1 MIDNREKNFVSA
13 VIYVHNLEH
22 TIGKFVQT
30 IMEIISENFEHSEII
45 CVNDASTD
53 ESAKKIR
60 DVVTTNDASRTS
72 VTILNLS
79 FFHGL
84 EASMDAGKELAIGD
98 FVFEFDLACLDFD
111 PELVLSVYKH
121 ALEGF
126 DIVSAVP
133 ASSAR
138 FSSWI
143 FYSILNRYGHFPYRF
158 CTERFRIISRRAINR
173 VSAVNREIVYRKT
186 VYASCGLKSANLQY
200 HPVSGVNFTIS
211 RKERIYRRELAFNSI
226 LLFTEL
232 GYRFSRFVTILMGI
246 SSFAMLIYS
255 IVIYCTGTPVR
266 GWTSSILLIS
276 SVSFGLFVILTFVIK
291 YLQILIN
298 LSFKRGNFTFESI
311 EKLSG

>member
-13 VIYVHNLEH
+13 VIYVHDVE
-22 TIGKFVQT
+22 TRIAEFVQT
-30 IMEIISENFEHSEII
+30 IMRVLSENFEHSEII
-45 CVNDASTD
+45 CVNDASSD
-53 ESAKKIR
+53 ESTKKIR
-60 DVVTTNDASRTS
+60 EVTKNNDTSQTS

-84 EASMDAGKELAIGD
+84 EASMNAGKELAIGD
-98 FVFEFDLACLDFD
+98 FVFEFDMACLDFD
-111 PELVLSVYKH
+111 PELILTIYKR

-133 ASSAR
+133 DSSER
-138 FSSWI
+138 FSSHL

-173 VSAVNREIVYRKT
+173 VSAFNREIVYRKT

-200 HPVSGVNFTIS
+200 HPVSGVHFNIG
-211 RKERIYRRELAFNSI
+211 RRERIYRRELAFNSI

-232 GYRFSRFVTILMGI
+232 GYRFSRFVTILMGLA
-246 SSFAMLIYS
+246 SFAMLIYS

-276 SVSFGLFVILTFVIK
+276 TVSFGLFVILTFVIK

>member
-13 VIYVHNLEH
+13 VIYVHDVEH
-22 TIGKFVQT
+22 TITEFVKT
-30 IMEIISENFEHSEII
+30 IAKTLSENFEHSEII
-45 CVNDASTD
+45 CVNDASSD

-60 DVVTTNDASRTS
+60 EATKENDASQTS

-111 PELVLSVYKH
+111 PSLVLTVYKR
-121 ALEGF
+121 ALDGF

-133 ASSAR
+133 DTSER
-138 FSSWI
+138 FSSHL

-158 CTERFRIISRRAINR
+158 CTERFRVISRRAINR
-173 VSAVNREIVYRKT
+173 VSAFNREIVYRKT

-200 HPVSGVNFTIS
+200 HPVSSASVTLG
-211 RKERIYRRELAFNSI
+211 RRERIYRRELAFNSI

-232 GYRFSRFVTILMGI
+232 GYRFSRFVTILMGFA
-246 SSFAMLIYS
+246 SFAMLIYS

-266 GWTSSILLIS
+266 GWTSSIFLIS
-276 SVSFGLFVILTFVIK
+276 AVSFGLFVILTFVIK
-291 YLQILIN
+291 YLQILVN

-311 EKLSG
+311 EKISG